1 MTLQD
6 KLLYSN
12 VLKTVPYAI
21 SKPSW
26 LLMSLS
32 SIAKHIRQSMRGFT
46 VKNSPNPVLML
57 KPPHHQPLYEE
68 KENVGIGNTKYISS
82 QR

>member
-1 MTLQD
+1 
-6 KLLYSN
+6 
-12 VLKTVPYAI
+12 
-21 SKPSW
+21 
-26 LLMSLS
+26 MSLS